1 MPVLF
6 SPGNLFGQRLCV
18 SFEYVG
24 DESDVNVQ
32 HEDNDGEEDNGWA
45 PVPLLTPNNL
55 LTNTFAGQFNLKTKQ
70 KGKS

>member
-1 MPVLF
+1 M
-6 SPGNLFGQRLCV
+6 
-18 SFEYVG
+18 
-24 DESDVNVQ
+24 DVQ

-70 KGKS
+70 KGKAL